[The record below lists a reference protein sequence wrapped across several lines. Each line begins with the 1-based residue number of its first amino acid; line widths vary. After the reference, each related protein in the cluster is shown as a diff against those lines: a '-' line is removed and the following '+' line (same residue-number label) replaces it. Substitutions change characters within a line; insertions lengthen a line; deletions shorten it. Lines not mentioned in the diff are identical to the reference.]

1 MKIVIATPLYPP
13 DIEPVALYC
22 KEFAHRLAEA
32 GHSVIVAT
40 YGNLPEHVP
49 GVLVVATDKRQ
60 FLLVRITR
68 YAMALW
74 KSTKDADVIYAQ
86 NGASVEFP
94 LFILSPIFQKP
105 IVLLSTDT
113 NATERAEKN
122 FFLKKLR
129 RAIEHRAHLVV
140 KKLPPQKPEIL
151 PFVPPPT
158 QALTEY
164 ETAWQQHLQQLTHI
178 TP

>member
-1 MKIVIATPLYPP
+1 MKIVLATPLYPP
-13 DIEPVALYC
+13 DVEPVALYC
-22 KEFAHRLAEA
+22 KEFARRLAVA
-32 GHSVIVAT
+32 GHEVIVAT
-40 YGNLPEHVP
+40 YGKYPEEIPSVT
-49 GVLVVATDKRQ
+49 VIATDKRQ
-60 FLLVRITR
+60 FLLVRIIR
-68 YAMALW
+68 YTMALW
-74 KSTKDADVIYAQ
+74 RVAKNADVIYAQ

-94 LFILSPIFQKP
+94 LFILSPVFKKP

-129 RAIEHRAHLVV
+129 QAIEHRACLIIN
-140 KKLPPQKPEIL
+140 KLPPQKPEIL
-151 PFVPPPT
+151 PFVPQPT

-164 ETAWQQHLQQLTHI
+164 ETAWQKHIQQLTHI

>member
-13 DIEPVALYC
+13 DIEPTALYC
-22 KEFAHRLAEA
+22 KEFARRLAGA
-32 GHSVIVAT
+32 GHSVVVAT
-40 YGNLPEHVP
+40 YGNIPEDVP
-49 GVLVVATDKRQ
+49 GVTVTTTDKRQ
-60 FLLVRITR
+60 FLLVRIILYT
-68 YAMALW
+68 MSLW
-74 KSTKDADVIYAQ
+74 KSIKDANVIYVQ

-94 LFILSPIFQKP
+94 LFILSFVAKKP

-122 FFLKKLR
+122 LFLKKLR
-129 RAIEHRAHLVV
+129 QAIEHRAHLII

-151 PFVPPPT
+151 PFVPQPT
-158 QALTEY
+158 HALTEY
-164 ETAWQQHLQQLTHI
+164 ETAWQQHIQQLTHI